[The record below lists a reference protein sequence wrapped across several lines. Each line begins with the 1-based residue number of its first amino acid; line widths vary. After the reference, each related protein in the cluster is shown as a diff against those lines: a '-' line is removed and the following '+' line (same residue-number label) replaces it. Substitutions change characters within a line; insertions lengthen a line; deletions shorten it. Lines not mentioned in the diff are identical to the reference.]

1 MAPPAAEN
9 NYNRDELVPPSFVT
23 EKFIRDLAVSSERDD
38 DELQLTS
45 YEVKPG
51 SSAGDHYASIMF
63 KIIVSYQSRGKTV
76 SGRRFILKTM
86 PETSCQKK
94 DLLQDVPIFA
104 NEIRMYTKTLP
115 AMEEILSRFGERPWW
130 PK

>member
-1 MAPPAAEN
+1 MSKPAEN
-9 NYNRDELVPPSFVT
+9 FNSDELVPPSFVT
-23 EKFIRDLAVSSERDD
+23 EKFIRDLAVSSEGGDD
-38 DELQLTS
+38 DLQLTS

-63 KIIVSYQSRGKTV
+63 KIIVSYQMGKGKTV

-94 DLLQDVPIFA
+94 DLLEDMPIFA
-104 NEIRMYTKTLP
+104 NEIRMYTETLP